1 MRTEEIEKELFR
13 SRDEQYRAF
22 QSPLLPSV
30 DPRRMIGV
38 RTPTLRAL
46 SKRILSDGSADT
58 FLSELPHR
66 YFEEDQLHAF
76 LLSSIKD
83 FDRCLR
89 ELDRFLPFVDN
100 WATCDQMSPVSF
112 GKHRAEL
119 LPAVR
124 RWLESGETYAVRF
137 AVKVLMDHFLDE
149 DFAPVYLDWVAS
161 VRSEEYYVKMMVA
174 WYFAT
179 ALAKR
184 YDQTISYVEERRLE
198 PWIHNKTIQKA
209 IESYRIPAERKAYL
223 RALKVSL
230 PRRIGKKS

>member
-38 RTPTLRAL
+38 RTPALRAL

-100 WATCDQMSPVSF
+100 WATCDQTSPVSF

-137 AVKVLMDHFLDE
+137 AVKVLMDHFLD
-149 DFAPVYLDWVAS
+149 DAFNPAYLERVAS
-161 VRSEEYYVKMMVA
+161 IRSEEYYVKMMIA
-174 WYFAT
+174 WFFAT

-184 YDQTISYVEERRLE
+184 YDEALPFLAERRLP
-198 PWIHNKTIQKA
+198 PWIHNKTIRKA
-209 IESYRIPAERKAYL
+209 IES
-223 RALKVSL
+223 
-230 PRRIGKKS
+230 RRISAEQKAFLRTLTI